1 MGILQYDPK
10 GMTQVVF
17 FDLINVNAVVADL
30 AILNIVEPVD
40 QVCDRCFSGTGTS
53 NESDLLSW
61 SGKKVYVCRTILSG
75 LYPKSTSSN
84 TTSPFN
90 SM

>member
-30 AILNIVEPVD
+30 AILNIVEPID
-40 QVCDRCFSGTGTS
+40 QV
-53 NESDLLSW
+53 
-61 SGKKVYVCRTILSG
+61 
-75 LYPKSTSSN
+75 
-84 TTSPFN
+84 
-90 SM
+90 

>member
-40 QVCDRCFSGTGTS
+40 QVCDRCFSSTGTS
-53 NESDLLSW
+53 NESDLLSG
-61 SGKKVYVCRTILSG
+61 SGKKVYVCL
-75 LYPKSTSSN
+75 LYTSRCV
-84 TTSPFN
+84 
-90 SM
+90 

>member
-1 MGILQYDPK
+1 MGILQYDSK

-61 SGKKVYVCRTILSG
+61 SGKKVYVVQNHFVRIVSKIDIIKYHITL
-75 LYPKSTSSN
+75 
-84 TTSPFN
+84 
-90 SM
+90 

>member
-1 MGILQYDPK
+1 MGILQYDSK

-40 QVCDRCFSGTGTS
+40 QV
-53 NESDLLSW
+53 W
-61 SGKKVYVCRTILSG
+61 
-75 LYPKSTSSN
+75 
-84 TTSPFN
+84 
-90 SM
+90 

>member
-1 MGILQYDPK
+1 MGILQYDSK

-30 AILNIVEPVD
+30 AILNIVEPLIRFVI
-40 QVCDRCFSGTGTS
+40 VVFPAPVLPTKAIFCPGVAKRST
-53 NESDLLSW
+53 L
-61 SGKKVYVCRTILSG
+61 CRTILSG

-90 SM
+90 

>member
-1 MGILQYDPK
+1 MRILQYDPK

-53 NESDLLSW
+53 DESNLLSG
-61 SGKKVYVCRTILSG
+61 SGKKVYVVQNYFVRIVSKIDIIKYHITL
-75 LYPKSTSSN
+75 
-84 TTSPFN
+84 
-90 SM
+90 

>member
-30 AILNIVEPVD
+30 AILNIVEAVD
-40 QVCDRCFSGTGTS
+40 QVGDGGLAGTGG
-53 NESDLLSW
+53 EYICWKMSD
-61 SGKKVYVCRTILSG
+61 
-75 LYPKSTSSN
+75 
-84 TTSPFN
+84 
-90 SM
+90 

>member
-1 MGILQYDPK
+1 MGILQYDSK

-61 SGKKVYVCRTILSG
+61 SSKKVYIVQNDFVRIVSKIDIIKYHITL
-75 LYPKSTSSN
+75 
-84 TTSPFN
+84 
-90 SM
+90 